1 MSRAFLFR
9 FFHWHKA
16 TFEGQLCHFYEISF
30 TKITDMKSTSFSAL
44 TLSAILCFISGA
56 CAQNWSSG
64 PGISG
69 EGPKVTKT
77 LDLASFDGLALAISA
92 DVMVRQGS
100 TQSVKI
106 EAQQNIIDNLK
117 KEVKDGVWK
126 IGFEK
131 NVKKSESVKIWVTVP
146 TLEQLSISGSGSIIG
161 ESRFTNLN
169 DLSLAISG
177 SGNLKL
183 DADSKN
189 LSVAISGSG
198 DMELAGSTGA
208 STMKISGSGDIAA
221 FDLNTRTCEVK
232 ISGSGDSSIN
242 VSESLDVAI
251 AGSGDVYYK
260 GRPSVRS
267 KVSGSGEVM
276 SK

>member
-1 MSRAFLFR
+1 MKLTLFP
-9 FFHWHKA
+9 
-16 TFEGQLCHFYEISF
+16 
-30 TKITDMKSTSFSAL
+30 AL
-44 TLSAILCFISGA
+44 TLSFVLCFISSA

-92 DVMVRQGS
+92 DVMIRQGS
-100 TQSVKI
+100 SQSVKI

-126 IGFEK
+126 IGFVK

-146 TLEQLSISGSGSIIG
+146 SLEQLSISGSGSIIG

-177 SGNLKL
+177 SGNIKL

-198 DMELAGSTGA
+198 DMQLAGNTGA
-208 STMKISGSGDIAA
+208 STMKISGSGDISA
-221 FDLNTRTCEVK
+221 FDLSTRSCEVK